1 MRNVHGADSDQ
12 KLHDCDDEMETLKGI
27 NRGVADVEAGRV
39 SSVEHFEKE
48 FRKKHSI
55 PRQSPSLGKAKPML
69 FP

>member
-1 MRNVHGADSDQ
+1 MRDTDHNI
-12 KLHDCDDEMETLKGI
+12 DEVETLEGI
-27 NRGVADVEAGRV
+27 KRGLADVKAGRV
-39 SSVEHFEKE
+39 TSVEHFEKE